1 MSLRRTLLAVSLIPA
16 LAACVATP
24 QAPSESRP
32 APMAM
37 NIAMDAPSC
46 TVVSV
51 RQVHLTQPY
60 TNTGY
65 GMRAAP
71 SVGPRQA
78 MGGTGG
84 ALVGAALGR
93 ELGGSDGALVGAL
106 LGAMAGGAMGAQ
118 SDRTAPYSYGQEVVV
133 RTAEG
138 RQMLVVQ
145 GTSPSDRPL
154 YPGSPCA
161 LVGGRGYG
169 ATGQTR
175 VIGL

>member
-1 MSLRRTLLAVSLIPA
+1 MSLRRTLLAVALIPA
-16 LAACVATP
+16 LAGCVATP

-32 APMAM
+32 APMVM
-37 NIAMDAPSC
+37 NMAMDAPAC

-51 RQVHLTQPY
+51 RQVHLTAPY

-71 SVGPRQA
+71 SVGPQQA
-78 MGGTGG
+78 MGSAIG
-84 ALVGAALGR
+84 ALGGGLLGR
-93 ELGGSDGALVGAL
+93 ELGGSDAAVVGAL

-118 SDRTAPYSYGQEVVV
+118 SDMRAPYSYGQEVVV
-133 RTAEG
+133 RTAQG
-138 RQMLVVQ
+138 RQMAVVQ
-145 GTSPSDRPL
+145 GVSPSDRPL

-161 LVGGRGYG
+161 LVTGRGYG
-169 ATGQTR
+169 SMGQTR